1 MVKDEDDDFGISE
14 EDRDKLLAAAGYT
27 LADIEYYEARAK
39 ALAGLGIDSHRA
51 AGVVAAAL
59 VEEELS
65 DCIARHFVQDNG
77 DYRQRISYMMHP
89 DGVLGAFGAKIDLG
103 WVMGIYGVAAYKNL
117 KLIPKIRNA
126 FAHKIAAGD
135 FDCTLVGAH
144 CDGLTFA
151 EQFLEKNGPDYSATR
166 SGLYTGA
173 RAASGRSV
181 PNKAGPLPNN
191 LRNIHGSTGECSC
204 GLSDASTLVLTTR
217 YIAPKIAAAISI
229 ANCRWGD
236 VWNNAATPASIISG
250 GDFDFVRPVAAM
262 ASAAGTVGIR
272 PATRVKI

>member
-1 MVKDEDDDFGISE
+1 MGGPTAPSASRMVANE
-14 EDRDKLLAAAGYT
+14 A
-27 LADIEYYEARAK
+27 EARPIE
-39 ALAGLGIDSHRA
+39 AGL
-51 AGVVAAAL
+51 VAAAL

-77 DYRQRISYMMHP
+77 DYRQHISYMMHP

-151 EQFLEKNGPDYSATR
+151 EQFLEKNGPDYSIR
-166 SGLYTGA
+166 
-173 RAASGRSV
+173 
-181 PNKAGPLPNN
+181 
-191 LRNIHGSTGECSC
+191 LR
-204 GLSDASTLVLTTR
+204 D
-217 YIAPKIAAAISI
+217 
-229 ANCRWGD
+229 
-236 VWNNAATPASIISG
+236 PASILVLG
-250 GDFDFVRPVAAM
+250 PQADDPFRTKRDRYLTTCATFMALLGNAAVDFRTHQPLF
-262 ASAAGTVGIR
+262 
-272 PATRVKI
+272 